1 MINHFSVVE
10 EFIKHYGAG
19 LFTQHLLTPSSL
31 RSILRGGVRPFLERL
46 IKQDAAGQIGAPLDS
61 GEDGES
67 NTASPIKLIEAI
79 NAGDISL
86 KQATSRLRLIL
97 ESVAENH
104 SEYRDWNST
113 TTQSDRGDYLYVLLE
128 FLRIKAEYERIVW
141 TLRPVSMAHRVLV
154 RSGAT
159 EAASAWRERMEEET
173 AGHCK

>member
-1 MINHFSVVE
+1 MIVVGQFNAFWTYRTLPTFFILISVRR
-10 EFIKHYGAG
+10 
-19 LFTQHLLTPSSL
+19 LTI
-31 RSILRGGVRPFLERL
+31 SINT
-46 IKQDAAGQIGAPLDS
+46 
-61 GEDGES
+61 GE
-67 NTASPIKLIEAI
+67 
-79 NAGDISL
+79 ISL
-86 KQATSRLRLIL
+86 KQATSRLRLVL

-159 EAASAWRERMEEET
+159 EAAS
-173 AGHCK
+173 KF